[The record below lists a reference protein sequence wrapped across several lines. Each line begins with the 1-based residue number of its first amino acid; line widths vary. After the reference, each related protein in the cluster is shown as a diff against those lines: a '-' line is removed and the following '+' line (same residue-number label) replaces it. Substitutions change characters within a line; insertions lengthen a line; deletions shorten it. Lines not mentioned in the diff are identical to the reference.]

1 MFMLKESEKYL
12 VLLLKQ
18 KKKLHLLITWDKEF
32 NALNFCYLLIN
43 LVFVIFNFEFVYQMQ
58 KRRGEERN

>member
-12 VLLLKQ
+12 VLLL

-43 LVFVIFNFEFVYQMQ
+43 LVFVTLNFEFVYQMQ